1 MARKIDGKVVEAPA
15 VAAAPPPPQFP
26 RAEPG
31 LTAEGLSGLTR
42 SFWAKSGKR
51 NPTDWLSVPQHLM
64 DAADVAGRLF
74 DSYLSEHHRALMASV
89 WGGDQAKARTSLV
102 FLAGVHDVGK
112 ASLPFCCQH
121 GPLADFVRAHG
132 VRVPQRRDVPD
143 RGNLPHGFASR
154 FALVD
159 AIVEG
164 GGDRD
169 CADQWAAII
178 GVHHGRYPDG
188 TQVGRAR
195 RAYKGE
201 LGRPQKE
208 PRWEQS
214 RQELIEWM
222 ARRSGFPLKS
232 PAPTALP
239 ELSIAVASAYASAVV
254 IADWIASNEDYF
266 PLRPQAGREW
276 ELTADEQWE
285 RAERGWESADMPRP
299 MTVPATAG
307 GSPESYYRHRFGWG
321 LAITPTDAQIAAVRL
336 AEEADPDLMIV
347 EAPPGSGKTEL
358 AFAVAERMV
367 RSRGLQGVFI
377 GLPTQA
383 TTNAMFERATKW
395 LTNLLGDSPQRLGIH
410 LAHGKN
416 DLNDAFVALLDRDR
430 GYPVQVHD
438 EEEGDSGEDYSSLR
452 ASTWMAGRWRAT
464 LSPVVIGTID
474 QVLLTALKSRHVLV
488 RHLGLMGKAVI
499 LDEVHAAD
507 TYMGTYL
514 KAALTW
520 LGMYG
525 IPVVLLSATLPA
537 ERRIELAEAYRR
549 GRCRREV
556 DDSARLDGN
565 IGYPVLT
572 TVSRGGQEVDIHVVG
587 GGGPEA
593 RRTILPLVAQSP
605 QDLVP
610 VLDEALA
617 EGGCAVVIRNTVK
630 DAQATYDALAPHFG
644 ADGVTLL
651 HSRFI
656 ASDRVERDERMLR
669 LFGKDSAARPRRHV
683 VVATQVIE
691 QSLDV
696 DFDVMVTDPAPM
708 DLVLQRIG
716 RLHRHPGRERP
727 APLREARCHVM
738 VADTGPAPWAYSGG
752 TDVVYERSHVLRA
765 LGVLADRGR
774 IGVERPGDYAEL
786 TQLAYSDEAV
796 GPATWAGALQEAER
810 ETEGHTQDAT
820 RRAEEWCLSDDSL
833 QEWTVEQF
841 DFAFM
846 GNSITGDDGAP
857 KGGQIAAQ
865 AAVRDS
871 EDQIPVLLVA
881 VDPGMG
887 CVPIKPP
894 WRVDADGET
903 IPIDVSTW
911 PSPGLVREMRT
922 WSVSLPP
929 WPFRETG
936 KAIDEAVDAVACA
949 IWNDEATRDWECLEH
964 PLLRG
969 ELVLAMHKTDEGSTR
984 LERDLLGCH
993 LVYTQERGLEVQG
1006 R

>member
-1 MARKIDGKVVEAPA
+1 MARKVDGKVVEAPA
-15 VAAAPPPPQFP
+15 VAAAPPPPEFP

-51 NPTDWLSVPQHLM
+51 NPADWLSVPQHLM

-74 DSYLSEHHRALMASV
+74 DSYLSEHHRALLASV
-89 WGGDQAKARTSLV
+89 WGGDQAKARASLV

-143 RGNLPHGFASR
+143 RGVLPHGFASR
-154 FALVD
+154 FAFVN
-159 AIVEG
+159 AIAEG
-164 GGDRD
+164 GGDRKR
-169 CADQWAAII
+169 ASKWAAII
-178 GVHHGRYPDG
+178 GVHHGRYPKRSL
-188 TQVGRAR
+188 VGQAR
-195 RAYKGE
+195 KAYKGE

-239 ELSIAVASAYASAVV
+239 RLPIAVASAYASAVV

-266 PLRPQAGREW
+266 PLRPQAGRER

-285 RAERGWESADMPRP
+285 RVELGWGLADMPRP

-321 LAITPTDAQIAAVRL
+321 PAITPTDAQIAAVRL

-416 DLNDAFVALLDRDR
+416 DLNDAFVGLLDRDR

-452 ASTWMAGRWRAT
+452 ASAWMAGRWRAT

-537 ERRIELAEAYRR
+537 ERRIELTEAYRR
-549 GRCRREV
+549 GRCHREV

-572 TVSRGGQEVDIHVVG
+572 TVPRGGQGVDVHVVG

-656 ASDRVERDERMLR
+656 ASDRAARDERMLR

-683 VVATQVIE
+683 VIATQVIE

-738 VADTGPAPWAYSGG
+738 VADTESAPWAYSGG

-765 LGVLADRGR
+765 LGILADRGR

-786 TQLAYSDEAV
+786 TQLAYSDKAV
-796 GPATWAGALQEAER
+796 GPATWAGALHEAER
-810 ETEGHTQDAT
+810 EARNNANTAVD
-820 RRAEEWCLSDDSL
+820 RARTWCLTGPRLPQWDAGRLEESF
-833 QEWTVEQF
+833 V
-841 DFAFM
+841 
-846 GNSITGDDGAP
+846 GNASTGDGAP
-857 KGGQIAAQ
+857 KGRQAAAQ

-881 VDPGMG
+881 VDTGMG

-894 WRVDADGET
+894 WQLDADGET
-903 IPIDVSTW
+903 VPIDVSTW

-969 ELVLAMHKTDEGSTR
+969 ELVLAVHKTDEGSTR

-993 LVYTQERGLEVQG
+993 LVYTQERGLEVRG

>member
-15 VAAAPPPPQFP
+15 VAAAPPPPEFP

-31 LTAEGLSGLTR
+31 LTAEGLSGLAR
-42 SFWAKSGKR
+42 SFWAKSDKR
-51 NPTDWLSVPQHLM
+51 NHKDWLSVPQHLM

-74 DSYLSEHHRALMASV
+74 DSYLSEHHRALLASV
-89 WGGDQAKARTSLV
+89 WSGDRAKARASLV

-132 VRVPQRRDVPD
+132 VRVPQRGEVPD
-143 RGNLPHGFASR
+143 RGDLPHGLASR
-154 FALVD
+154 FALVN
-159 AIVEG
+159 AIAEG
-164 GGDRD
+164 GGDRKR
-169 CADQWAAII
+169 ASKWAAII
-178 GVHHGRYPDG
+178 GVHHGCYPDG
-188 TQVGRAR
+188 AQIKAAR
-195 RAYKGE
+195 DAYKGE

-222 ARRSGFPLKS
+222 ARRSGFPLR
-232 PAPTALP
+232 PPTPSALP
-239 ELSIAVASAYASAVV
+239 RLPIAVASAYASVVV
-254 IADWIASNEDYF
+254 IADWIASNVDYF
-266 PLRPQAGREW
+266 PLRAQAERDR
-276 ELTADEQWE
+276 ELTADEQRE
-285 RAERGWESADMPRP
+285 RVECGWKSADMPRP
-299 MTVPATAG
+299 MAVPATAG

-321 LAITPTDAQIAAVRL
+321 PAITPTDAQIAAVRL

-383 TTNAMFERATKW
+383 TTNAMFERATEW

-416 DLNDAFVALLDRDR
+416 DLNDAFAELLDRDR

-438 EEEGDSGEDYSSLR
+438 EEEDGSGADHSSLR
-452 ASTWMAGRWRAT
+452 ASAWMAERWRAT
-464 LSPVVIGTID
+464 LSPIVIGTID

-549 GRCRREV
+549 GRCRREA
-556 DDSARLDGN
+556 DDSARLNGN

-572 TVSRGGQEVDIHVVG
+572 TVPRGGQGVDVHVVG

-656 ASDRVERDERMLR
+656 ASDRAARDERMLR

-696 DFDVMVTDPAPM
+696 DFDVMITDPAPM
-708 DLVLQRIG
+708 DLVLQRVG
-716 RLHRHPGRERP
+716 RLHRHPGRKRP

-738 VADTGPAPWAYSGG
+738 VADTGTAPWAYSGG

-765 LGVLADRGR
+765 LGILADRGR

-796 GPATWAGALQEAER
+796 GPVTWAGALHEAER
-810 ETEGHTQDAT
+810 EARNNANTAVD
-820 RRAEEWCLSDDSL
+820 RARTWCLTGPRLPRWNADRLEESF
-833 QEWTVEQF
+833 V
-841 DFAFM
+841 
-846 GNSITGDDGAP
+846 GNAATGDGAP
-857 KGGQIAAQ
+857 KGRQAAAQ

-894 WRVDADGET
+894 WQLDADGET

-929 WPFRETG
+929 WPFHETG
-936 KAIDEAVDAVACA
+936 KGIDEVVDAVACA
-949 IWNDEATRDWECLEH
+949 IWDDEATRDWECLEH

-993 LVYTQERGLEVQG
+993 LVYTQERGLEVRG

>member
-15 VAAAPPPPQFP
+15 VAAAPPPPEFP

-31 LTAEGLSGLTR
+31 LTAEGLSGLAR
-42 SFWAKSGKR
+42 SFWAKSDKR
-51 NPTDWLSVPQHLM
+51 NHKDWLSVPQHLM

-74 DSYLSEHHRALMASV
+74 DSYLSEHHRALLASV
-89 WGGDQAKARTSLV
+89 WSGDRAKARASLV

-132 VRVPQRRDVPD
+132 VRVPQRGEVPD
-143 RGNLPHGFASR
+143 RGDLPHGLASR
-154 FALVD
+154 FALVN
-159 AIVEG
+159 AIAEG
-164 GGDRD
+164 GGDRKR
-169 CADQWAAII
+169 ASKWAAII
-178 GVHHGRYPDG
+178 GVHHGCYPDG
-188 TQVGRAR
+188 AQIKAAR
-195 RAYKGE
+195 DAYKGE

-222 ARRSGFPLKS
+222 ARRSGFPLR
-232 PAPTALP
+232 PPTPSALP
-239 ELSIAVASAYASAVV
+239 RLPIAVASAYASVVV
-254 IADWIASNEDYF
+254 IADWIASNVDYF
-266 PLRPQAGREW
+266 PLRAQAERDR
-276 ELTADEQWE
+276 ELTADEQRE
-285 RAERGWESADMPRP
+285 RVECGWKSADMPRP
-299 MTVPATAG
+299 MAVPATAG

-321 LAITPTDAQIAAVRL
+321 PAITPTDAQIAAVRL

-383 TTNAMFERATKW
+383 TTNAMFERATEW

-416 DLNDAFVALLDRDR
+416 DLNDAFAELLDRDR

-438 EEEGDSGEDYSSLR
+438 EEEDGSGADHSSLR
-452 ASTWMAGRWRAT
+452 ASAWMAERWRAT
-464 LSPVVIGTID
+464 LSPIVIGTID

-525 IPVVLLSATLPA
+525 SPVVLLSATLPA

-549 GRCRREV
+549 GRRRREV

-572 TVSRGGQEVDIHVVG
+572 TVPRGGRQVDVRVVG

-593 RRTILPLVAQSP
+593 CRTILPLVAQSP

-610 VLDEALA
+610 VLEEALA
-617 EGGCAVVIRNTVK
+617 QGGCAVVIRNTVK

-644 ADGVTLL
+644 ANGVTLL

-656 ASDRVERDERMLR
+656 ACDRAERDERMLR

-727 APLREARCHVM
+727 AGLREARCHVM

-752 TDVVYERSHVLRA
+752 TDAVYERFHVLRA

-774 IGVERPGDYAEL
+774 IGVERPADYAEL

-796 GPATWAGALQEAER
+796 GPAAWAGALDEAER
-810 ETEGHTQDAT
+810 DA
-820 RRAEEWCLSDDSL
+820 RKNASRAASRAGAWCLTGPRLPQWDAGRLEDS
-833 QEWTVEQF
+833 
-841 DFAFM
+841 FA
-846 GNSITGDDGAP
+846 GNASTGDGTP
-857 KGGQIAAQ
+857 EGRQVAAQ

-894 WRVDADGET
+894 WQLDADGET

-911 PSPGLVREMRT
+911 PRPGLVREMRT

-936 KAIDEAVDAVACA
+936 KGIDEVVDAVACA
-949 IWNDEATRDWECLEH
+949 IWDDEATRDWECLEH
-964 PLLRG
+964 PSLCG

-993 LVYTQERGLEVQG
+993 LVYTQERGLEVRG